1 MTVPHRPADP
11 ATARAPHP
19 DGPSRAGHGSPVTP
33 AADDG
38 SGTRRGSPV
47 TGAPHQIASDVLRT
61 GAGSPVTPA
70 ADDVSET
77 RAGSVVTIAPH
88 QAADDVPGAGAGSPV
103 TPAPPVRRNDY
114 GTLRPPALGSW
125 EPRLTVSVVIPAY
138 ECQEALDRTL
148 AGLAAQTYPAH
159 LMEVVVA
166 DDGSTPA
173 LRVPA
178 VAPEATRIVRVPA
191 GRWGRGWAR
200 QTGAEAAS
208 GDVVHWVDSD
218 MILARD
224 HIEAHMRWHHLAS
237 YAVVHGRVAFV
248 ADDVAPPPPEDVLA
262 GAYEGGAAFGEA
274 RPHGWTAEVLR
285 TTRELRDEVAGAYRL
300 HSGATTSVAAWLLR
314 AAGGVNTSLNMAE
327 DTDLG
332 YRLAQRGAVFI
343 PDPEARAW
351 HLGTST
357 VMRRE
362 ADVHRHNWSFL
373 GDLIPDLRW
382 LRRHPRRRWAVP
394 YVEVVIDAHG
404 ASYERVRASVDAALA
419 GTVADTSVVLL
430 GPWDELP
437 SGRRASLD
445 EPMLDTRL
453 AYNLYEHEPRV
464 RFVRTASESCA
475 PTPFRVTCPAG
486 WVLGPDSL
494 AKLVGLA
501 ERDGYG
507 LVSVALDETPAGV
520 TALRLERTSAFS
532 RAALVAADG
541 PGPAS
546 GTAPPGFATTR
557 PAMATRPTPDSMA
570 AAPGPAPGSPV
581 YGVLDALVDE
591 MYGSIWVAAAEY
603 GVVTDEE
610 AEPVGGDPAK
620 WRADAARWRSEAT
633 RLRAEVARLEAEL
646 RHARDADA
654 DGARHGGDRRLV
666 GRLLRELGRR

>member
-1 MTVPHRPADP
+1 MTI
-11 ATARAPHP
+11 P
-19 DGPSRAGHGSPVTP
+19 DMPR
-33 AADDG
+33 
-38 SGTRRGSPV
+38 
-47 TGAPHQIASDVLRT
+47 
-61 GAGSPVTPA
+61 
-70 ADDVSET
+70 
-77 RAGSVVTIAPH
+77 
-88 QAADDVPGAGAGSPV
+88 
-103 TPAPPVRRNDY
+103 VRRNDY
-114 GTLRPPALGSW
+114 GTLRPPALGAW

-148 AGLAAQTYPAH
+148 AGLAAQTYPRD
-159 LMEVVVA
+159 LTEVVVA
-166 DDGSTPA
+166 DDGSDPA
-173 LRVPA
+173 LRVPRI
-178 VAPEATRIVRVPA
+178 APEATRIVRVPE

-200 QTGAEAAS
+200 QTGAEAAG

-224 HIEAHMRWHHLAS
+224 HIEAHLRWHHLAS
-237 YAVVHGRVAFV
+237 YAVVHGRVGFV
-248 ADDVAPPPPEDVLA
+248 ADDVLPPAPEAVFAGTYEDA
-262 GAYEGGAAFGEA
+262 AAFEEA
-274 RPHGWTAEVLR
+274 RPHGWTAEVLG

-300 HSGATTSVAAWLLR
+300 HSGATTSVAAWLLK

-332 YRLAQRGAVFI
+332 YRLAQQGAVFI

-382 LRRHPRRRWAVP
+382 LRRHPRRHWAVP

-404 ASYERVRASVDAALA
+404 ATYEQVRASVDAALA

-430 GPWDELP
+430 GPWDKLP

-464 RFVRTASESCA
+464 RFARAAAESCA

-494 AKLVGLA
+494 ASLVELA
-501 ERDGYG
+501 ERRGYG
-507 LVSVALDETPAGV
+507 LVSAIVQETAAGV
-520 TALRLERTSAFS
+520 SALRLERTAAFS
-532 RAALVAADG
+532 RAARFPGAD
-541 PGPAS
+541 
-546 GTAPPGFATTR
+546 AP
-557 PAMATRPTPDSMA
+557 
-570 AAPGPAPGSPV
+570 
-581 YGVLDALVDE
+581 DALVDE
-591 MYGSIWVAAAEY
+591 MYGSIWVAAEDF
-603 GVVTDEE
+603 GVVRDEN

-620 WRADAARWRSEAT
+620 WRASATRWRSEAT
-633 RLRAEVARLEAEL
+633 RLRAEVARLEADL
-646 RHARDADA
+646 RHAHDTEAADT
-654 DGARHGGDRRLV
+654 
-666 GRLLRELGRR
+666 GRGVRGLRGVRGRRFRRR